1 MSTLLEQAII
11 DAEALREAA
20 MKNAEASIVE
30 KYSSEVK
37 AAVESLLSEE
47 FEEDL
52 AEEEESDESSVIK
65 DIPYANVDGKEAIKV
80 HLDLEALERSLNEEG
95 SDEAEQTHEDLASE
109 VLDEEVETS
118 GDDDGIETV
127 TLDVAE
133 LAEAVSR
140 YDFPEGATPEQ
151 RQKIIDDKR
160 REKSLSRLRP
170 GDDGYAGSTEE
181 DNEYW
186 NREDESIDID
196 GTLLAA
202 IAEELRVDVGMPGQG
217 MGGRTTPT
225 SADLEGQE
233 ATLANLKD
241 DELAEE
247 HEAFQKAKEEA
258 DMYLEQ
264 VKKLTASNKK
274 LQTTLTTLNERMED
288 VNLSNARLLYTNRVL
303 KSNSLN
309 ERQRTRIVES
319 ISTAGSVEEAKV
331 IYDTLQSAVGGT
343 KRVPQ
348 SLSEAVDRSSPT
360 LPRNSSRA
368 TKQPNAQNPQYN
380 RMRALAG
387 IKGDN

>member
-47 FEEDL
+47 FEEEL
-52 AEEEESDESSVIK
+52 EEEEESDESPVMNEV
-65 DIPYANVDGKEAIKV
+65 PYANEDGDSPV
-80 HLDLEALERSLNEEG
+80 TVRLDLEALERALNEEG
-95 SDEAEQTHEDLASE
+95 SDEAEQTHEDLAEE
-109 VLDEEVETS
+109 VLDEEVEAS
-118 GDDDGIETV
+118 GSDDKETV

-133 LAEAVSR
+133 LAEA
-140 YDFPEGATPEQ
+140 D
-151 RQKIIDDKR
+151 
-160 REKSLSRLRP
+160 
-170 GDDGYAGSTEE
+170 EE
-181 DNEYW
+181 IEL
-186 NREDESIDID
+186 DE
-196 GTLLAA
+196 TLLNA

-247 HEAFQKAKEEA
+247 HEALQKAKEEA

-274 LQTTLTTLNERMED
+274 LQTALTTINERMED

-331 IYDTLQSAVGGT
+331 IYETLQSAVGGT
-343 KRVPQ
+343 KRAPQ

-360 LPRNSSRA
+360 LPRNSSRK
-368 TKQPNAQNPQYN
+368 TKQQNAQNPQYN

>member
-47 FEEDL
+47 FEEEL
-52 AEEEESDESSVIK
+52 EEEEESEESPVMNEV
-65 DIPYANVDGKEAIKV
+65 PYANEDGDAPV
-80 HLDLEALERSLNEEG
+80 TVRLDLEALERALNEEG
-95 SDEAEQTHEDLASE
+95 VTEAEQTHEDLAEE
-109 VLDEEVETS
+109 VLDEEVEAS
-118 GDDDGIETV
+118 GDDKETV
-127 TLDVAE
+127 TLDVQE
-133 LAEAVSR
+133 LAETA
-140 YDFPEGATPEQ
+140 
-151 RQKIIDDKR
+151 
-160 REKSLSRLRP
+160 
-170 GDDGYAGSTEE
+170 EE
-181 DNEYW
+181 TIE
-186 NREDESIDID
+186 EADEEIELDE
-196 GTLLAA
+196 TLLDA

-217 MGGRTTPT
+217 LGGRTTPT
-225 SADLEGQE
+225 SADLQGQE

-247 HEAFQKAKEEA
+247 HEALQKAREEA

-264 VKKLTASNKK
+264 VEKLTASNEK

-343 KRVPQ
+343 KRAPQ

-360 LPRNSSRA
+360 LPRNNSR
-368 TKQPNAQNPQYN
+368 TNKQQSAQNPQYN

>member
-37 AAVESLLSEE
+37 EAVESLLSEE
-47 FEEDL
+47 FEEELD
-52 AEEEESDESSVIK
+52 EEEESEESPVMNEV
-65 DIPYANVDGKEAIKV
+65 PYANEDGDSPV
-80 HLDLEALERSLNEEG
+80 TVRLDLEALERALNEEG
-95 SDEAEQTHEDLASE
+95 SDEAEQTHEELAEE
-109 VLDEEVETS
+109 VLDEEVEAS
-118 GDDDGIETV
+118 GNDDKETV

-133 LAEAVSR
+133 LAEA
-140 YDFPEGATPEQ
+140 D
-151 RQKIIDDKR
+151 
-160 REKSLSRLRP
+160 
-170 GDDGYAGSTEE
+170 EE
-181 DNEYW
+181 IEL
-186 NREDESIDID
+186 DE
-196 GTLLAA
+196 TLLNA

-247 HEAFQKAKEEA
+247 HEALQKAREEA

-264 VKKLTASNKK
+264 VKKLTASNEK
-274 LQTTLTTLNERMED
+274 LQTTLTTLNERMEE

-343 KRVPQ
+343 KRAPQ

-360 LPRNSSRA
+360 LPRNSSRK
-368 TKQPNAQNPQYN
+368 TKQQSAQNPQYN

>member
-47 FEEDL
+47 FEEEL
-52 AEEEESDESSVIK
+52 EEEEESTESPVMNEV
-65 DIPYANVDGKEAIKV
+65 PYANEEGSEPVTV
-80 HLDLEALERSLNEEG
+80 SLDLEALERALNEEG
-95 SDEAEQTHEDLASE
+95 SDEAEQTHEDLAEE
-109 VLDEEVETS
+109 VLDEEVEAS
-118 GDDDGIETV
+118 GDDKETV
-127 TLDVAE
+127 TLDVQE
-133 LAEAVSR
+133 LAETA
-140 YDFPEGATPEQ
+140 
-151 RQKIIDDKR
+151 
-160 REKSLSRLRP
+160 
-170 GDDGYAGSTEE
+170 EE
-181 DNEYW
+181 TIE
-186 NREDESIDID
+186 EADEEIELDE
-196 GTLLAA
+196 TLLAA
-202 IAEELRVDVGMPGQG
+202 IAEELKVDVGMPGQG
-217 MGGRTTPT
+217 LGGRTTPT

-247 HEAFQKAKEEA
+247 HEALQKAREEA

-264 VKKLTASNKK
+264 VEKLTASNEK
-274 LQTTLTTLNERMED
+274 LQTALTTLNERMED

-331 IYDTLQSAVGGT
+331 IYETLQSAVGGT
-343 KRVPQ
+343 KRAPQ

-360 LPRNSSRA
+360 LPRNNSR
-368 TKQPNAQNPQYN
+368 TNKQQSAQNPQYN

>member
-47 FEEDL
+47 FEEEL
-52 AEEEESDESSVIK
+52 EEEEESEESPVMNEV
-65 DIPYANVDGKEAIKV
+65 PYANEDGDAPV
-80 HLDLEALERSLNEEG
+80 TVRLDLEALERALDEEG
-95 SDEAEQTHEDLASE
+95 SVEAEQTHEELAEE
-109 VLDEEVETS
+109 VLDEEVEAS
-118 GDDDGIETV
+118 GDDKETV
-127 TLDVAE
+127 TLDVQE
-133 LAEAVSR
+133 LAEMA
-140 YDFPEGATPEQ
+140 EET
-151 RQKIIDDKR
+151 
-160 REKSLSRLRP
+160 
-170 GDDGYAGSTEE
+170 TEE
-181 DNEYW
+181 A
-186 NREDESIDID
+186 DEEIELDE
-196 GTLLAA
+196 TLLAA
-202 IAEELRVDVGMPGQG
+202 IAEELKVDVGMPGQG
-217 MGGRTTPT
+217 LGGRTTPT
-225 SADLEGQE
+225 SADLQGQE

-247 HEAFQKAKEEA
+247 HEALQKAKEEA

-264 VKKLTASNKK
+264 VEKLTASNEK
-274 LQTTLTTLNERMED
+274 LQTALTTLNERMED

-331 IYDTLQSAVGGT
+331 IYETLQSAVGGT
-343 KRVPQ
+343 KRAPQ

-360 LPRNSSRA
+360 LPRNNSR
-368 TKQPNAQNPQYN
+368 TNKQQSAQNPQYN

>member
-1 MSTLLEQAII
+1 
-11 DAEALREAA
+11 
-20 MKNAEASIVE
+20 
-30 KYSSEVK
+30 
-37 AAVESLLSEE
+37 
-47 FEEDL
+47 
-52 AEEEESDESSVIK
+52 
-65 DIPYANVDGKEAIKV
+65 
-80 HLDLEALERSLNEEG
+80 
-95 SDEAEQTHEDLASE
+95 
-109 VLDEEVETS
+109 
-118 GDDDGIETV
+118 
-127 TLDVAE
+127 
-133 LAEAVSR
+133 
-140 YDFPEGATPEQ
+140 
-151 RQKIIDDKR
+151 
-160 REKSLSRLRP
+160 
-170 GDDGYAGSTEE
+170 
-181 DNEYW
+181 
-186 NREDESIDID
+186 
-196 GTLLAA
+196 
-202 IAEELRVDVGMPGQG
+202 

-247 HEAFQKAKEEA
+247 HEALQKAREEA

-264 VKKLTASNKK
+264 VEKLTASNEK
-274 LQTTLTTLNERMED
+274 LQTTLTTLNERMEE

-343 KRVPQ
+343 KRAPQ

-360 LPRNSSRA
+360 LPRNSSRKN
-368 TKQPNAQNPQYN
+368 KQPNAQNPQYN

>member
-47 FEEDL
+47 FEEELD
-52 AEEEESDESSVIK
+52 EEEESEESPVMNEV
-65 DIPYANVDGKEAIKV
+65 PYANEDGDSPV
-80 HLDLEALERSLNEEG
+80 TVRLDLEALERALNEEG
-95 SDEAEQTHEDLASE
+95 SDEAEQTHEDLAEE
-109 VLDEEVETS
+109 VLDEEVEAS
-118 GDDDGIETV
+118 GSDDKETV

-133 LAEAVSR
+133 LAEA
-140 YDFPEGATPEQ
+140 D
-151 RQKIIDDKR
+151 
-160 REKSLSRLRP
+160 
-170 GDDGYAGSTEE
+170 EE
-181 DNEYW
+181 IEL
-186 NREDESIDID
+186 DE
-196 GTLLAA
+196 TLLNA

-247 HEAFQKAKEEA
+247 HEALQKAREEA

-264 VKKLTASNKK
+264 VEKLTASNEK
-274 LQTTLTTLNERMED
+274 LQTTLTTLNERMEE

-343 KRVPQ
+343 KRAPQ

-360 LPRNSSRA
+360 LPRNSSRK
-368 TKQPNAQNPQYN
+368 TKQQSAQNPQYN

>member
-47 FEEDL
+47 FEEELD
-52 AEEEESDESSVIK
+52 EEEESEESPVMNEV
-65 DIPYANVDGKEAIKV
+65 PYANEDGDSPV
-80 HLDLEALERSLNEEG
+80 TVRLDLEALERALNEEG

-109 VLDEEVETS
+109 VLDEEVEAS
-118 GDDDGIETV
+118 GDDKETV

-133 LAEAVSR
+133 LADA
-140 YDFPEGATPEQ
+140 
-151 RQKIIDDKR
+151 
-160 REKSLSRLRP
+160 EKEVEL
-170 GDDGYAGSTEE
+170 
-181 DNEYW
+181 
-186 NREDESIDID
+186 DE
-196 GTLLAA
+196 TLLAA

-247 HEAFQKAKEEA
+247 HEALQKAKEEA

-264 VKKLTASNKK
+264 VEKLTASNKK

-360 LPRNSSRA
+360 LPRNSSRK

>member
-47 FEEDL
+47 FEEEEL
-52 AEEEESDESSVIK
+52 EEEEESDESPVMNEV
-65 DIPYANVDGKEAIKV
+65 PYANESGDEAIKV

-109 VLDEEVETS
+109 VLDEEVEAS
-118 GDDDGIETV
+118 DDDGKETV

-133 LAEAVSR
+133 LAETV
-140 YDFPEGATPEQ
+140 
-151 RQKIIDDKR
+151 
-160 REKSLSRLRP
+160 
-170 GDDGYAGSTEE
+170 
-181 DNEYW
+181 
-186 NREDESIDID
+186 EDEEEVELDE
-196 GTLLAA
+196 TLLAA

-247 HEAFQKAKEEA
+247 HEALQKAKEEA

>member
-47 FEEDL
+47 FEEELD
-52 AEEEESDESSVIK
+52 EEEESDESPVL
-65 DIPYANVDGKEAIKV
+65 DAVPYAPVDGDSPV
-80 HLDLEALERSLNEEG
+80 TVRLDLEALERALNEEG

-109 VLDEEVETS
+109 VLDEEVEAS
-118 GDDDGIETV
+118 DDDGKETV

-133 LAEAVSR
+133 LAETV
-140 YDFPEGATPEQ
+140 
-151 RQKIIDDKR
+151 
-160 REKSLSRLRP
+160 
-170 GDDGYAGSTEE
+170 
-181 DNEYW
+181 
-186 NREDESIDID
+186 EDEEEVELDE
-196 GTLLAA
+196 TLLAA

-368 TKQPNAQNPQYN
+368 TKQPNVQNPQYS
-380 RMRALAG
+380 RMKALAG

>member
-47 FEEDL
+47 FEEELD
-52 AEEEESDESSVIK
+52 EEEESDESPVMNEV
-65 DIPYANVDGKEAIKV
+65 PYANEDGDSPV
-80 HLDLEALERSLNEEG
+80 TVRLDLEALERALNEEG

-109 VLDEEVETS
+109 VLDEEVEAS
-118 GDDDGIETV
+118 GDDDKETV

-133 LAEAVSR
+133 LAEA
-140 YDFPEGATPEQ
+140 D
-151 RQKIIDDKR
+151 
-160 REKSLSRLRP
+160 
-170 GDDGYAGSTEE
+170 EE
-181 DNEYW
+181 IEL
-186 NREDESIDID
+186 DE
-196 GTLLAA
+196 TLLNA

-247 HEAFQKAKEEA
+247 HEALQKAKEEA

-360 LPRNSSRA
+360 LPRNSSRK

>member
-47 FEEDL
+47 FEEELD
-52 AEEEESDESSVIK
+52 EEEESDESPVMNEV
-65 DIPYANVDGKEAIKV
+65 PYANEDGDSPV
-80 HLDLEALERSLNEEG
+80 TVRLDLEALERALNEEG
-95 SDEAEQTHEDLASE
+95 SDEAEQTHEDLAEE
-109 VLDEEVETS
+109 VLDEEVEAS
-118 GDDDGIETV
+118 GNDDKETV

-133 LAEAVSR
+133 LAEA
-140 YDFPEGATPEQ
+140 D
-151 RQKIIDDKR
+151 
-160 REKSLSRLRP
+160 
-170 GDDGYAGSTEE
+170 EE
-181 DNEYW
+181 IEL
-186 NREDESIDID
+186 DE
-196 GTLLAA
+196 TLLNA

-247 HEAFQKAKEEA
+247 HEALQKAKEEA

-274 LQTTLTTLNERMED
+274 LQTTLTTINERMED

-343 KRVPQ
+343 KRAPQ

-360 LPRNSSRA
+360 LPRNSSRK

>member
-1 MSTLLEQAII
+1 MSTLLEQAIV

-47 FEEDL
+47 FEEELD
-52 AEEEESDESSVIK
+52 EEEESEESPVMNEV
-65 DIPYANVDGKEAIKV
+65 PYANEDGDSPV
-80 HLDLEALERSLNEEG
+80 TVRLDLEALERALNEEG
-95 SDEAEQTHEDLASE
+95 SDEAEQTHEDLAEE
-109 VLDEEVETS
+109 VLDEEVEAS
-118 GDDDGIETV
+118 GNDDKETV

-133 LAEAVSR
+133 LAEA
-140 YDFPEGATPEQ
+140 D
-151 RQKIIDDKR
+151 
-160 REKSLSRLRP
+160 
-170 GDDGYAGSTEE
+170 EE
-181 DNEYW
+181 IEL
-186 NREDESIDID
+186 DE
-196 GTLLAA
+196 TLLNA

-247 HEAFQKAKEEA
+247 HEALQKAKEEA

-274 LQTTLTTLNERMED
+274 LQTTLTTINERMED

-343 KRVPQ
+343 KRAPQ

-360 LPRNSSRA
+360 LPRNSSRK
-368 TKQPNAQNPQYN
+368 TKQQNAQNPQYN
-380 RMRALAG
+380 RMKALAG

>member
-47 FEEDL
+47 FEEELD
-52 AEEEESDESSVIK
+52 EEEESEESPVMNEV
-65 DIPYANVDGKEAIKV
+65 PYANEDGDSPV
-80 HLDLEALERSLNEEG
+80 TVRLDLEALERALNEEG
-95 SDEAEQTHEDLASE
+95 SDEAEQTHEDLAEE
-109 VLDEEVETS
+109 VLDEEVEAS
-118 GDDDGIETV
+118 GDDDKETV

-133 LAEAVSR
+133 LADA
-140 YDFPEGATPEQ
+140 D
-151 RQKIIDDKR
+151 
-160 REKSLSRLRP
+160 
-170 GDDGYAGSTEE
+170 EE
-181 DNEYW
+181 EV
-186 NREDESIDID
+186 ELDE
-196 GTLLAA
+196 TLLAA

-247 HEAFQKAKEEA
+247 HEALQKAKEEA
-258 DMYLEQ
+258 NMYLEQ

-343 KRVPQ
+343 KRAPQ

-360 LPRNSSRA
+360 LPRNSSRK
-368 TKQPNAQNPQYN
+368 TKQQNAQNPQYN

>member
-20 MKNAEASIVE
+20 IKNAEASIVE
-30 KYSSEVK
+30 KYSTEVK

-47 FEEDL
+47 FEEELDDAGGL
-52 AEEEESDESSVIK
+52 EGEAEESPVMDE
-65 DIPYANVDGKEAIKV
+65 IPYATEGEDEPITVR
-80 HLDLEALERSLNEEG
+80 LDLEALERALDEEG
-95 SDEAEQTHEDLASE
+95 STTAEETHEDLAEE
-109 VLDEEVETS
+109 VLDENLEDLDSPTDEEDLEAAAADEEVE
-118 GDDDGIETV
+118 
-127 TLDVAE
+127 LD
-133 LAEAVSR
+133 
-140 YDFPEGATPEQ
+140 
-151 RQKIIDDKR
+151 
-160 REKSLSRLRP
+160 
-170 GDDGYAGSTEE
+170 EE
-181 DNEYW
+181 
-186 NREDESIDID
+186 
-196 GTLLAA
+196 LLAA
-202 IAEELRVDVGMPGQG
+202 IAEELKVDVGMPSQG
-217 MGGRTTPT
+217 LGGRTTPT
-225 SADLEGQE
+225 SADLDGQE

-247 HEAFQKAKEEA
+247 HEALQKAKEEA

-264 VKKLTASNKK
+264 VNTLTVTKAK
-274 LQTTLTTLNERMED
+274 LQETILQLNERMEE

-343 KRVPQ
+343 KRAPQ

-360 LPRNSSRA
+360 LPRNNSR
-368 TKQPNAQNPQYN
+368 TNKQQSAQNPQYN

>member
-47 FEEDL
+47 FEEEL
-52 AEEEESDESSVIK
+52 EEEEESDESPVMNEV
-65 DIPYANVDGKEAIKV
+65 PYANEDGDSPV
-80 HLDLEALERSLNEEG
+80 TVRLDLEALERALNEEG

-109 VLDEEVETS
+109 VLDEEVEAS
-118 GDDDGIETV
+118 GDDKETV

-133 LAEAVSR
+133 LADA
-140 YDFPEGATPEQ
+140 
-151 RQKIIDDKR
+151 
-160 REKSLSRLRP
+160 EKEVEL
-170 GDDGYAGSTEE
+170 
-181 DNEYW
+181 
-186 NREDESIDID
+186 DE
-196 GTLLAA
+196 TLLAA

-247 HEAFQKAKEEA
+247 HEALQKAKEEA

-274 LQTTLTTLNERMED
+274 LQTTLTTINERMED

-360 LPRNSSRA
+360 LPRNSSRK

>member
-47 FEEDL
+47 FEEELD
-52 AEEEESDESSVIK
+52 EEEESEESPVMNEV
-65 DIPYANVDGKEAIKV
+65 PYANEDGDSPV
-80 HLDLEALERSLNEEG
+80 TVRLDLEALERALNEEG
-95 SDEAEQTHEDLASE
+95 SDEAEQTHEDLAEE
-109 VLDEEVETS
+109 VLDEEVEAS
-118 GDDDGIETV
+118 GNDDKETV

-133 LAEAVSR
+133 LAEA
-140 YDFPEGATPEQ
+140 D
-151 RQKIIDDKR
+151 
-160 REKSLSRLRP
+160 
-170 GDDGYAGSTEE
+170 EE
-181 DNEYW
+181 IEL
-186 NREDESIDID
+186 DE
-196 GTLLAA
+196 TLLNA

-247 HEAFQKAKEEA
+247 HEALQKAKEEA

-264 VKKLTASNKK
+264 VKKLTDSNKK
-274 LQTTLTTLNERMED
+274 LQTALTTINERMED

-360 LPRNSSRA
+360 LPRNSSRK